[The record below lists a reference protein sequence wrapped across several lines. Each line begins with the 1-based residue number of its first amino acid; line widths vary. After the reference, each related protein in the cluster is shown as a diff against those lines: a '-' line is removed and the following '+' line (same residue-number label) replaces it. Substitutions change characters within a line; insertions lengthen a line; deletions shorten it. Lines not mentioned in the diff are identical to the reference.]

1 MEWAEMYFS
10 SFMLRS
16 PTAHAITVAPAKTAQ
31 SPAPKELSENIL
43 GSLTTAE
50 PRIAGMESRNEYRT
64 ASGQLIPDRRLPV
77 MVEPLL
83 ERPGKSAEYHLA
95 NPDKQPVFQGKPF
108 HWLFPSLKIV

>member
-83 ERPGKSAEYHLA
+83 ERPGKSADTIWQIPT
-95 NPDKQPVFQGKPF
+95 NSPF
-108 HWLFPSLKIV
+108 FRVNLSIGFSLP